1 MSPNLSLLLLD
12 WTLFDISTSIN
23 EKFLLSIDKNFGFDY
38 PLLINVSKQ
47 NTCMIQCAFVQTFS
61 VGLDPII
68 AFCVYVSSLFYFY
81 FYFFSL
87 LLRTCLGGQMTT
99 VHEQQP
105 YNVDFSATFISLV
118 GPVNSI
124 RDSQTSLFSN
134 FFH

>member
-47 NTCMIQCAFVQTFS
+47 NTCKIQCAFVC
-61 VGLDPII
+61 LD
-68 AFCVYVSSLFYFY
+68 FQRGFGSGCYVLRLRFFFFLFLF
-81 FYFFSL
+81 FFSL
-87 LLRTCLGGQMTT
+87 LLHTCLGGQMTI
-99 VHEQQP
+99 VYEQQL
-105 YNVDFSATFISLV
+105 YIVDFLAPFISLV
-118 GPVNSI
+118 GPVNSAQ
-124 RDSQTSLFSN
+124 DPQTSLFSN